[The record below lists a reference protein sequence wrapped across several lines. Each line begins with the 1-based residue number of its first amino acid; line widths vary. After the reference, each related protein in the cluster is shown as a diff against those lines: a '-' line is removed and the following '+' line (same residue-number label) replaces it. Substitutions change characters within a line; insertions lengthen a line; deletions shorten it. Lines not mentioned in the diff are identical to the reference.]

1 MSSHYL
7 FLMPPFFLYFT
18 FRFLLPIWNCS
29 FGSMVVQCYWAL
41 VNSSVNVDFAKK
53 NFGYIVAGAQIGS
66 VLGPSIA
73 TQADTIGVPG
83 LYLLASLIMFCMVGA
98 MKFYMDRF
106 GQENLQDEE
115 VSKKAVDKKD
125 KGGIMEGFYLFYD
138 HNYVKG
144 IFAVSSLYMIQVTV
158 IDYML
163 KVLAKT
169 RYDEMYPND
178 PQSSLKGFATFMGT
192 LKSL

>member
-1 MSSHYL
+1 
-7 FLMPPFFLYFT
+7 
-18 FRFLLPIWNCS
+18 
-29 FGSMVVQCYWAL
+29 MVVQCYWAL

-66 VLGPSIA
+66 VLGPSVA

-83 LYLLASLIMFCMVGA
+83 LYLLASLIMFCMVAA
-98 MKFYMDRF
+98 MKYYMDKF
-106 GQENLQDEE
+106 GISKSQEE
-115 VSKKAVDKKD
+115 VDIAKSATERED

-138 HNYVKG
+138 HHYVKG

-178 PQSSLKGFATFMGT
+178 PESALKAFATFMGKYY
-192 LKSL
+192 L